1 MKKST
6 FAVICLIVAVIVSG
20 CGGKMQ
26 GSGSVLSFDPND
38 PKEVC
43 VKKPPEAESWLC
55 ETAVSS
61 NISLNKLDRLLLDG
75 SAVGV
80 ILADV
85 DQVRVDIFLTKVEN
99 YLSLASVEGLT
110 YKLLI
115 ERLKMDAAK
124 GTVLKNLLSRYIDM
138 FATDSLITEYDLYL
152 IRLEIDNQRAQFGL
166 VKGVARGW

>member
-1 MKKST
+1 MKMST
-6 FAVICLIVAVIVSG
+6 FAVICLVVAVAASG
-20 CGGKMQ
+20 CSGKSQ
-26 GSGSVLSFDPND
+26 GVGSGLSFDPND
-38 PKEVC
+38 QKEVC

-55 ETAVSS
+55 EAAVSS

-85 DQVRVDIFLTKVEN
+85 DLVRMDIFLTKVEN

-115 ERLKMDAAK
+115 ERMKMDTAK
-124 GTVLKNLLSRYIDM
+124 ATILKNMLSRYIDTFM
-138 FATDSLITEYDLYL
+138 SDSLITEYDLYL

-166 VKGVARGW
+166 VKEVARGW